1 MIQARFAE
9 TVTSET
15 ALREIVGYPN
25 EIIRRKQLAALDTH
39 CQAFIKLSPFLLIGT
54 TNAAGEADVSPRGD
68 APGFVQILDETT
80 LVIPERP
87 GNRRIDT
94 LRNILQTSHV
104 GLLFMIPGQ
113 GETLR
118 VNGRAC
124 IIRDSAILA
133 RSTVEGKTPLLAIA
147 VEIDECFLHCA
158 KSIKRA
164 KLWDQ
169 ESGTALPSVGQIMI
183 DHTGLKDVTAQQ
195 LDAYLEESYKQ
206 LYYSGPLK
214 S

>member
-1 MIQARFAE
+1 MIQTKFRK
-9 TVTSET
+9 TITSE
-15 ALREIVGYPN
+15 AELREIVGYPS
-25 EIIRRKQLAALDTH
+25 ELVRRKQLAALDTH
-39 CQAFIKLSPFLLIGT
+39 CQAFIKLSPFLVIGT
-54 TNAAGEADVSPRGD
+54 VSATGDVDVSPRGD
-68 APGFVQILDETT
+68 APGFVQILNENDETDGPM

-104 GLLFMIPGQ
+104 GLIFMIPGQ

-124 IIRDSAILA
+124 IIRDPAILE
-133 RSTVEGKTPLLAIA
+133 RSAVAGKTPLLAIA
-147 VEIDECFLHCA
+147 VEVDECFLHCG

-164 KLWDQ
+164 KLWEQ
-169 ESGTALPSVGQIMI
+169 ENRVAFPSIGQILK

-195 LDAYLEESYKQ
+195 LDAHLEESYKK
-206 LYYSGPLK
+206 LY
-214 S
+214 